1 MTKAEFLAAIRG
13 SDIEKRF
20 AAWRGAGDMDASVVA
35 DLVDLSGNP
44 DPGVAKAAGEALTT
58 MTHAVG
64 KNPSDPK
71 RAPLA
76 KALAAKPTALT
87 LRLLSNIGGD
97 AEVPEIAKSLGSAAL
112 REEAI
117 FALERIPGTLAEDA
131 IVAAYA
137 SATDDFKPRILY
149 ALGHRGVKKAGPIAA
164 RAMASPK
171 PEIKAA
177 GEWALGRIGP
187 VGTASVMPNDPHAQL
202 RYIEGLLAQ
211 GNKTLATA
219 LYKKL
224 LERPEEHLQ
233 CAALV
238 GLGKVGTAEAAQ
250 AVFPK
255 LKSAERKV
263 RITAQQVWAKFAAA

>member
-1 MTKAEFLAAIRG
+1 MTKAEFLSAIRG
-13 SDIEKRF
+13 GDVDKRF
-20 AAWRGAGDMDASVVA
+20 AAWRAAGEMDASVVPE
-35 DLVDLSGNP
+35 LVDLNENS

-64 KNPSDPK
+64 KDLADPK

-76 KALAAKPTALT
+76 QAFASKPTLLT

-97 AEVPEIAKSLGSAAL
+97 AEVPAIAKSLSSAAL

-117 FALERIPGTLAEDA
+117 FALERIPGAFAEDA
-131 IVAAYA
+131 ILNAYA

-149 ALGHRGVKKAGPIAA
+149 ALGHRRVKKAAAICA
-164 RAMASPK
+164 RAMASNNPG
-171 PEIKAA
+171 IKAA

-187 VGTASVMPNDPHAQL
+187 AGVSAMPQEPHAQL
-202 RYIEGLLAQ
+202 RYIEGVLAQ
-211 GNKTLATA
+211 GNRTLALS
-219 LYKKL
+219 LYKKM

-238 GLGKVGTAEAAQ
+238 GLGKVGTADAAQ

-255 LKSAERKV
+255 LKSADRKV
-263 RITAQQVWAKFAAA
+263 RITAQQVWNRFAGA